1 MIFGFQ
7 PSEDCMPELTPMMR
21 QYVQLKDK
29 HKDCI
34 MMYRLGD
41 FYEMFFE
48 DALCASRELE
58 IVLTGRDCGLS
69 ERAPMCGVP
78 HHSVQG
84 YIDKLIKKG
93 YKVAL
98 CEQLSDPAQ
107 GKGIVER
114 DVVRIITPGTV
125 TENSGLSD
133 TDNNY
138 ILSLHQN
145 GDTIGFAYAD
155 VTTGA
160 FSMGEC
166 AVDEGYAALVSEIA
180 RIQPSEIIYSEQIAA
195 AFNQLDASLKEQ
207 GIYTSEYPAF
217 TFEKATAKDTL
228 LTHFGIASLSGFGAD
243 DTSPSTG
250 AAGALIDYLK
260 ETQKNALSHI
270 NTMRVLTK
278 TKFMALDVFTRSNL
292 ELVKTLR
299 EGKVKGSLCGTI
311 DRTITAMGARLLK
324 RFINEPLQD
333 ASAIDE
339 RLDAVHEIKDSLP
352 LSDSL
357 AAALDGV
364 FDLERLI
371 SRISYSTLDA
381 RGCLALKSSLIRLPA
396 LKKALSGC
404 QSALLSRLHHQLDVM
419 EDIALLLE
427 TAINEDPP
435 AGIMD
440 GGLIKKGYNA
450 EIDELKDAARSGKE
464 WIASLESKERQT
476 TGIKNLKIGFNKVFG
491 YYIEVTKSN
500 LELVP
505 YRYLRKQTLA
515 GCERFIT
522 PELKEMEEKLLGA
535 EEKCIGLEY
544 ACFVEIRNKLS
555 ENIDRFLSAA
565 DTVALTDVLR
575 SFAAIAYEKN
585 YARPTIVQDGELH
598 IKGGRH
604 PVVEAAVKQSFVKND
619 THINDAERI
628 MILTGPNMAGKSTY
642 MRQVALI
649 VLMAHMGSFVPA
661 DSAQICIVDKIFTRV
676 GASDNLASGQSTFMV
691 EMNEVANI
699 LNNATKKSLL
709 ILDEIGRGTSTL
721 DGLSIAWSVVEYLS
735 SRIGAKTLFATHFHE
750 LSELEGL
757 VEGVS
762 NYSITV
768 REMGD
773 TVIFLHKIVRGGT
786 DRSFGIEVAK
796 LAGVPLDVT
805 ERAKAIMQALI
816 EKDDGIFGAPRK
828 QKQPA
833 MERDELIDTLRN
845 VNIDN
850 LTPLDS
856 LKLLSEL
863 KHKL

>member
-1 MIFGFQ
+1 
-7 PSEDCMPELTPMMR
+7 MPELTPMMR
-21 QYVQLKDK
+21 QYVQLKEK

-34 MMYRLGD
+34 LMYRLGD

-58 IVLTGRDCGLS
+58 IVLTGRDCGLP

-93 YKVAL
+93 YKVAI
-98 CEQLSDPAQ
+98 CEQLSDPSQ

-125 TENSGLSD
+125 TENSVLSD

-138 ILSLHQN
+138 ILSLHQS
-145 GDTIGFAYAD
+145 GGSIGFAYTD

-160 FSMGEC
+160 FSIGEC
-166 AVDEGYAALVSEIA
+166 VIDEGYAALVSEIA
-180 RIQPSEIIYSEQIAA
+180 RIQPSEIIFSEELADAIKK
-195 AFNQLDASLKEQ
+195 LDPSFKEQ
-207 GIYTSEYPAF
+207 GIYISEYPAF
-217 TFEKATAKDTL
+217 TFEKATASDTL
-228 LTHFGIASLSGFGAD
+228 YGHFGVASLSGFGAD
-243 DTSPSTG
+243 EKSPSVG
-250 AAGALIDYLK
+250 AAGVLIDYLK
-260 ETQKNALSHI
+260 ETQKNALAHI

-278 TKFMALDVFTRSNL
+278 HKYMSLDVFTRSNL

-311 DRTITAMGARLLK
+311 DRTTTAMGARLLK
-324 RFINEPLQD
+324 RCINEPLQD
-333 ASAIDE
+333 IRAIEE
-339 RLDAVHEIKDSLP
+339 RLDAVQEIKDSLP
-352 LSDSL
+352 LSDGI
-357 AAALDGV
+357 AAALNGV

-371 SRISYSTLDA
+371 SRISYGTLDA
-381 RGCLALKSSLIRLPA
+381 RGCLALKNSLSKLPV
-396 LKKALSGC
+396 LKI
-404 QSALLSRLHHQLDVM
+404 ALLDCRSTLLCRLCNKLDVM
-419 EDIALLLE
+419 EDVYSLLDE
-427 TAINEDPP
+427 AINEDPP

-440 GGLIKKGYNA
+440 GGLIKKGFNA
-450 EIDELKDAARSGKE
+450 DIDELKDAAKSGKE
-464 WIASLESKERQT
+464 WIASLESKERQS

-491 YYIEVTKSN
+491 YYIEVTKSY

-535 EEKCIGLEY
+535 EEKCTSLEY

-555 ENIDRFLSAA
+555 ENIKRFLTAA
-565 DTVALTDVLR
+565 DIVALTDVLR
-575 SFAAIAYEKN
+575 CFAAVAYEKN
-585 YARPTIVQDGELH
+585 YARPKMVQDGELH

-604 PVVEAAVKQSFVKND
+604 PVVEVVVKQSFVKND
-619 THINDAERI
+619 THVTEAERI

-699 LNNATKKSLL
+699 LNNATKNSLL

-757 VEGVS
+757 IDGVS

-773 TVIFLHKIVRGGT
+773 TVVFLHKIVRGGT
-786 DRSFGIEVAK
+786 DKSFGIEVAK

-805 ERAKAIMQALI
+805 ERAKVIMQALI

-828 QKQPA
+828 QKEPLLG
-833 MERDELIDTLRN
+833 RDELIETLRS
-845 VNIDN
+845 VNLDN

-863 KHKL
+863 KHRL